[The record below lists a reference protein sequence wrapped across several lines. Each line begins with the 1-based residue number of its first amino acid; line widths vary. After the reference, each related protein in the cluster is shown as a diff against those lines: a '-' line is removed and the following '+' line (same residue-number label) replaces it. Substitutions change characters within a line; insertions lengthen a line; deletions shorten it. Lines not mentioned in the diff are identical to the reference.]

1 MVFLFILSHFAGGG
15 EPTENVGHASIGTH
29 LNRGRTEADFTY
41 FATVAAFLLRLLLP
55 SSTHL
60 QPPLLVG
67 CATRSVVCN
76 GGGWG

>member
-1 MVFLFILSHFAGGG
+1 MVFFSSC
-15 EPTENVGHASIGTH
+15 PTKREAVKYLETLGHASIGTH
-29 LNRGRTEADFTY
+29 LNRGRTKAELTY

-60 QPPLLVG
+60 QPPLVVG